1 MRSFLIYPASKREVI
16 DLSQSPSSNDPS
28 VIERDELLSRIQELE
43 ERCRRSEDALRTLEE
58 QNRILGD
65 SAPFGIFVIDT
76 EGSVFGANQKMIDM
90 LAWPEGRDITQLNI
104 FNHHH
109 LVDSGVAD
117 SFRRCMENRTR
128 VTSDHSCLTDADGCA
143 HLRYNISPVI
153 DKTGRFTGI
162 IAFVE
167 DVTELKLAE
176 EAIIA
181 SEKKYR
187 LLFESSPVAM
197 VERDAGELKQH
208 LDRLRADGIS
218 DLRSYFVQHPEELFH
233 CMALIK
239 TVNSNSAFL
248 DLLEAQTW
256 DEIDSGFKMTNSPE
270 DFTRMA
276 QEIILMV
283 AEGNISHEREDTFMT
298 LRGNKKS
305 ILGKSLPLFG
315 HEDTL
320 SRIVIAMVD
329 ITKRKQAEEALRT
342 SEQLFRDQAMQDI
355 LTGLYNRRY
364 LYQSLS
370 DQIEHAKT
378 NGSVISLIFMD
389 LDRFKAVV
397 DTHGHLNGSR
407 TIKEVAQTIRET
419 IEKPAYA
426 VAYAGDEFVVV
437 LPGFDPSQAIGQAK
451 KIKTRIKNKVFLR
464 DQGLEVR
471 IQSSF
476 GIATYPYHA
485 DDMTNLLAA
494 ADHALFGAKG
504 SGKDKIK
511 SFG

>member
-1 MRSFLIYPASKREVI
+1 
-16 DLSQSPSSNDPS
+16 
-28 VIERDELLSRIQELE
+28 
-43 ERCRRSEDALRTLEE
+43 
-58 QNRILGD
+58 
-65 SAPFGIFVIDT
+65 
-76 EGSVFGANQKMIDM
+76 
-90 LAWPEGRDITQLNI
+90 
-104 FNHHH
+104 
-109 LVDSGVAD
+109 
-117 SFRRCMENRTR
+117 
-128 VTSDHSCLTDADGCA
+128 
-143 HLRYNISPVI
+143 
-153 DKTGRFTGI
+153 
-162 IAFVE
+162 
-167 DVTELKLAE
+167 
-176 EAIIA
+176 
-181 SEKKYR
+181 
-187 LLFESSPVAM
+187 
-197 VERDAGELKQH
+197 
-208 LDRLRADGIS
+208 
-218 DLRSYFVQHPEELFH
+218 
-233 CMALIK
+233 
-239 TVNSNSAFL
+239 
-248 DLLEAQTW
+248 
-256 DEIDSGFKMTNSPE
+256 MTNNPE

>member
-1 MRSFLIYPASKREVI
+1 
-16 DLSQSPSSNDPS
+16 LSQSPSSNDPS

-65 SAPFGIFVIDT
+65 SAPFGIFVIDI

-104 FNHHH
+104 FNHHP

-117 SFRRCMENRTR
+117 SFRRGMENRTR

-187 LLFESSPVAM
+187 LLFESAPVAM

-248 DLLEAQTW
+248 DLMEAQTW
-256 DEIDSGFKMTNSPE
+256 DEIDSGFKMANNPE

-298 LRGNKKS
+298 LRGNKRS

-504 SGKDKIK
+504 SGKDSIK
-511 SFG
+511 SFD

>member
-1 MRSFLIYPASKREVI
+1 M
-16 DLSQSPSSNDPS
+16 SQSPSSNDPS
-28 VIERDELLSRIQELE
+28 VIERDQLLSKIQELE
-43 ERCRRSEDALRTLEE
+43 EKCRRSEDALRTLEA
-58 QNRILGD
+58 QNRLLGD
-65 SAPFGIFVIDT
+65 SAPFGIIVIDT
-76 EGSVFGANQKMIDM
+76 EGNVFGANQKMIDM
-90 LAWPEGRDITQLNI
+90 LAWPEGRDITQLNM
-104 FNHHH
+104 FNHPP

-117 SFRRCMENRTR
+117 AFRRCMENRSR
-128 VTSDHSCLTDADGCA
+128 VTSDHPCLPETGGCA
-143 HLRYNISPVI
+143 HLRYDISPVI
-153 DKTGRFTGI
+153 EKTGKFTGV

-176 EAIIA
+176 ETIIA

-197 VERDAGELKQH
+197 VERDASELKKH

-218 DLRSYFVQHPEELFH
+218 DLHSYFVQHPEELFH

-248 DLLEAQTW
+248 DLMEAQTW

-270 DFTRMA
+270 DFLRMA
-276 QEIILMV
+276 QEIILML
-283 AEGNISHEREDTFMT
+283 AEGNVSHEREDTFMT

-305 ILGKSLPLFG
+305 IIGKSLPLSG

-320 SRIVIAMVD
+320 SRIVVAMVD
-329 ITKRKQAEEALRT
+329 ITKRKQAEEALRI
-342 SEQLFRDQAMQDI
+342 SEQLFREQAMQDI

-364 LYQSLS
+364 LYQSLT

-378 NGSVISLIFMD
+378 NGSDISVIFMD
-389 LDRFKAVV
+389 LDRFKTVV
-397 DTHGHLNGSR
+397 DTYGHLNGSR
-407 TIKEVAQTIRET
+407 TIKEVAETIRET
-419 IEKPAYA
+419 LEEPAYA

-437 LPGFDPSQAIGQAK
+437 LPSFDLSQAIEQAK
-451 KIKTRIKNKVFLR
+451 KIQVRIKNKVFLR
-464 DQGLEVR
+464 DQGLELY

-476 GIATYPYHA
+476 GIAAFPYHA

-494 ADHALFGAKG
+494 ADHALFAAKG
-504 SGKDKIK
+504 AGKDSIK
-511 SFG
+511 LFD